1 MAVLW
6 AFLWRFALVVSIF
19 CLTYNPDGISA
30 FHWVAG
36 GRLDLSAKLLIIA
49 VMVALW
55 FLIVGMAWK
64 NIGKWGTFLVL
75 ILFGVFFF
83 FLFNHAPAWVT
94 GNIYGIY
101 VLVAMFLTPA
111 LIWPKIRFKLT
122 GARATDDQGDEN

>member
-1 MAVLW
+1 MVVL
-6 AFLWRFALVVSIF
+6 AFLWRFLLVVGIL
-19 CLTYNPDGISA
+19 CLTYNPNGISA
-30 FHWVAG
+30 FHWIAG
-36 GRLDLSAKLLIIA
+36 GHLDLSAKLLISAI
-49 VMVALW
+49 MFALW

-83 FLFNHAPAWVT
+83 FLFNHAPTWVT

-122 GARATDDQGDEN
+122 GARATDDQGDDD